1 MNLYDFLP
9 KYPTLNDTLNP
20 YEGEDFNSAIYHK
33 KEFYENRLD
42 KFQEFPREPGL
53 LTKHQ
58 RTIARYLSSH
68 TPYDRL
74 LLAHSMGTGKT
85 CSIIGAIEQI
95 RNEPNS
101 GFDGAVIF
109 VKGDALEE
117 NFKNELLFQCTTGHY
132 IPSNYADRTD
142 LSKKKA
148 VTKEIEKFYSI
159 QTFEKF
165 SSELRKQYTD
175 EGIRKKFSNKIIVI
189 DEVHNIRQY
198 GSETDDNAPKRKKK
212 KDSKRYS
219 EFYRL
224 LHNVDNC
231 KVVLMSGTPMKD
243 GVEEIASIMNLL
255 LPEEKK
261 LPTGQRFLDEYTEG
275 GENDGVF
282 MIKDEKRD
290 ELKALFKG
298 YVSFLKGESDE
309 VSDVPKKFI
318 GKTNIGTLKHLVVS
332 MQGMSSF
339 QTENYLRIFD
349 SEFGKK
355 KVAGDEVDDLEVAD
369 EKSAAYSKA
378 RQAALFV
385 YPNGSSGTEGFKK
398 YIEQVETK
406 NANGKVTN
414 RSYKLSSELRK
425 ALQGKDTEET
435 IKNISKYSCIYASV
449 IKRILNTSGNCFVYS
464 YFIEGSGAILFGL
477 LLGLFDFSR
486 SNGTEVA
493 GGLRYGILAHA
504 FTKASTQDKILKL
517 FNSTKNAHGDFIKVI
532 IGGRRVS
539 EGITFKNIAAEF
551 ILTPNWNYSET
562 SQVIAR
568 GIRLGSHKDLIELG
582 ENPEVKIYQMVG
594 VPKIA
599 GDEETSLQKSI
610 DLIMYQTSEDKDIAI
625 RTMMRLLMECAFD
638 CSLNFLRNYAAGAED
653 YSRECDYTVCKY
665 ACDGV
670 DEKEVEFG
678 LSDDVLD
685 YSTFQLYYANE
696 KMARVR
702 KRVEELFRINPR
714 LDMDSIEKN
723 LGEEFTKEEI
733 HASLMA
739 LEKESESKEK
749 DYQTFLQ
756 LYTRT
761 PVKTIMNNIEALFR
775 TRTEITF
782 DEISKLNEGS
792 TDFEILTALQELII
806 TNTVIYNK
814 YALPCYLRE
823 DHNHYFLVNSLLA
836 DSKVSSSLY
845 VENPHEIQLES
856 FSEIVKKEYN
866 RALPNIISKLCRKAE
881 DKKEF
886 AEALSVLPIRVQE
899 LFIEEAVNAKKKN
912 DAVKAVLEIYA
923 SYIKKVGKEYVSTLL
938 PENLRCRSTNGEWDD
953 CGDDYQER
961 IQKTEE
967 EKLTKIRDNPYGII
981 GLHNP
986 QKDAFCLVD
995 IKGEK
1000 SGKEQ
1005 RAQKGRDTE
1014 DKRIS
1019 YTGKVCNAGGWKL
1032 HQLVEIA
1039 ALRLKIPAP
1048 EDFMPDATEK
1058 ELKDLIR
1065 AEDLFS
1071 NDEKDYASLIDNKM
1085 LKNMTMEELRS
1096 AVYWGTSR
1104 ARSIKPI
1111 CVAIKEWLQ
1120 EKGLVQVD
1128 NQCGVQGKKKNAE
1141 PKGAKGA
1148 KQYRIEKLIPNKD
1161 EERFAAFSREIA
1173 AMSKQTLGMPD
1184 GYKPPITNTTW
1195 YLLLSRTSKVVGFL
1209 NVNTQNQIIGACVE
1223 KNYRKKG
1230 GGIEAMRQAT
1240 EYVKEQTG
1248 ITPILI
1254 VKNRDK
1260 NATKNIR
1267 TYTTLGFKED
1277 RTDETYTYMKFEG

>member
-9 KYPTLNDTLNP
+9 KYPLLSTLEEQMNP
-20 YEGEDFNSAIYHK
+20 YQGEDFNSAIYHK
-33 KEFYENRLD
+33 KEFYENRLE

-58 RTIARYLSSH
+58 KTIARYLSSH

-132 IPSNYADRTD
+132 IPTNYADRTD
-142 LSKKKA
+142 ISKKKA
-148 VTKEIEKFYSI
+148 VSKEIEKFYSI

-198 GSETDDNAPKRKKK
+198 GSDGDDTKKRKK

-224 LHNVDNC
+224 LHNIDNS

-243 GVEEIASIMNLL
+243 GVEEISSIMNLL
-255 LPEEKK
+255 LPEEKR
-261 LPTGQRFLDEYTEG
+261 LPTGQRFLEEYT
-275 GENDGVF
+275 DLIDDVF
-282 MIKDEKRD
+282 TIKDEKRD
-290 ELKALFKG
+290 ELKTLFKG

-332 MQGMSSF
+332 TQGMSSF
-339 QTENYLRIFD
+339 QTENYLRMFD

-355 KVAGDEVDDLEVAD
+355 KDEEVDDLEVAD

-378 RQAALFV
+378 RQASLFV

-398 YIEQVETK
+398 YIEFAETK
-406 NANGKVTN
+406 NSSGKVAN
-414 RSYKLSSELRK
+414 KSYRLSAELRK
-425 ALQGKDTEET
+425 ALVGKTQEET
-435 IKNISKYSCIYASV
+435 LKNISKYSCIYASV
-449 IKRILNTSGNCFVYS
+449 IKRILNTEGNCFVYS

-486 SNGTEVA
+486 SNGTEVSE
-493 GGLRYGILAHA
+493 GLRYGILAHA
-504 FTKASTQDKILKL
+504 STKTSTQDKILKL
-517 FNSTKNAHGDFIKVI
+517 FNSTKNAHGDFVKVI

-539 EGITFKNIAAEF
+539 EGITFRNIVAEF

-582 ENPEVKIYQMVG
+582 EKPEVKIYQMTAL
-594 VPKIA
+594 PKVA
-599 GDEETSLQKSI
+599 LLEGEDQLEKSI

-638 CSLNFLRNYAAGAED
+638 CSLNFLRNYAEGAED

-670 DEKEVEFG
+670 NEKEVENG
-678 LSDDVLD
+678 LSNDVLD

-702 KRVEELFRINPR
+702 KRVEELFRLNPK

-733 HASLMA
+733 HASLSA

-749 DYQTFLQ
+749 DYKTFLQ

-775 TRTEITF
+775 TQTQITF
-782 DEISKLNEGS
+782 EEIARLNNIYTE
-792 TDFEILTALQELII
+792 FELLTALQELII

-856 FSEIVKKEYN
+856 FSEIVKKEYS
-866 RALPNIISKLCRKAE
+866 RALPNIISKMCRKA
-881 DKKEF
+881 DDRKEF
-886 AEALSVLPIRVQE
+886 AEALATLPVKAQE
-899 LFIEEAVNAKKKN
+899 LFIEEAIGAKKKN

-923 SYIKKVGKEYVSTLL
+923 SYIKKVGKEYVSTLI
-938 PENLRCRSTNGEWDD
+938 PENLRCRSASGQWQD
-953 CGDDYQER
+953 CGDDYQEK
-961 IQKTEE
+961 IQRTED
-967 EKLTKIRDNPYGII
+967 EKLSKIRENPYGII

-1005 RAQKGRDTE
+1005 RAQKGRDSE

-1019 YTGKVCNAGGWKL
+1019 FSGKVCNAGGWKI

-1039 ALRLKIPAP
+1039 ALRLKMPAP
-1048 EDFMPDATEK
+1048 DDFMPDATEQ

-1065 AEDLFS
+1065 AEEIFS

-1085 LKNMTMEELRS
+1085 LKKMTMEELRS

-1104 ARSIKPI
+1104 ARSIKPMCI
-1111 CVAIKEWLQ
+1111 AIREWLE

-1141 PKGAKGA
+1141 PKNAKGV

-1209 NVNTQNQIIGACVE
+1209 NINTQNQIIGACVE

-1230 GGIEAMRQAT
+1230 GGIEAMKQAT
-1240 EYVKEQTG
+1240 EYVKEHTG
-1248 ITPILI
+1248 TTPILI

-1277 RTDETYTYMKFEG
+1277 RTDETYTYMKFVP

>member
-9 KYPTLNDTLNP
+9 KYPLLENEGNP
-20 YEGEDFNSAIYHK
+20 YGDESFNDAIYHK
-33 KEFYENRLD
+33 KEFYENRLG
-42 KFQEFPREPGL
+42 KTQEFPREPGL

-58 RTIARYLSSH
+58 KTIARYLSSH

-95 RNEPNS
+95 RNEPDS

-132 IPSNYADRTD
+132 IPANYADRTD
-142 LSKKKA
+142 ISKKKS
-148 VTKEIEKFYSI
+148 VSKEIEKFYSI

-198 GSETDDNAPKRKKK
+198 GGDSDDAKKKKK
-212 KDSKRYS
+212 KDGKRYN

-231 KVVLMSGTPMKD
+231 KIVLMSGTPMKD

-261 LPTGQRFLDEYTEG
+261 LPTGQRFLEEYTD
-275 GENDGVF
+275 ENDGVF
-282 MIKDEKRD
+282 MVRDDKRE
-290 ELKALFKG
+290 ELKTLFKG

-309 VSDVPKKFI
+309 VSDIPKQFV

-332 MQGMSSF
+332 AQKMSSF

-349 SEFGKK
+349 SEFGKRK
-355 KVAGDEVDDLEVAD
+355 KGDEIDDLEVAD

-378 RQAALFV
+378 RQASLFV
-385 YPNGSSGTEGFKK
+385 YPGGISGTEGFKK
-398 YIEQVETK
+398 YIEIVEVK
-406 NANGKVTN
+406 NASGKVAN
-414 RSYKLSSELRK
+414 KSYRLSSELRK
-425 ALQGKDTEET
+425 ALSGKTTEET
-435 IKNISKYSCIYASV
+435 LKNISKHSCVYAEV
-449 IKRILNTSGNCFVYS
+449 IKRILETKGNCFVYS

-486 SNGTEVA
+486 SNGTEVS

-504 FTKASTQDKILKL
+504 STKASTQDKILKL
-517 FNSTKNAHGDFIKVI
+517 FNSTKNAHGDFIKVV

-539 EGITFKNIAAEF
+539 EGITFKNVIAEF

-568 GIRLGSHKDLIELG
+568 GIRLGSHRDLVELG
-582 ENPEVKIYQMVG
+582 ESPEVKIYQTVAL
-594 VPKIA
+594 PKTT
-599 GDEETSLQKSI
+599 DNSPTNSLQKSI

-638 CSLNFLRNYAAGAED
+638 CALNFLRNYAENGED
-653 YSRECDYTVCKY
+653 YSRECDYTICKY
-665 ACDGV
+665 VCDGV

-678 LSDDVLD
+678 LQADKLD

-723 LGEEFTKEEI
+723 LGEEFTLEEI
-733 HASLMA
+733 HASLAA
-739 LEKESESKEK
+739 LEKENESKER
-749 DYQTFLQ
+749 DYQTFLR

-761 PVKTIMNNIEALFR
+761 PVKTIMNGIENLFR
-775 TRTEITF
+775 KRTEIMF
-782 DEISKLNEGS
+782 DEIVKMFEGH
-792 TDFEILTALQELII
+792 TEFEILVALQELISNNI
-806 TNTVIYNK
+806 VIYDK

-836 DSKVSSSLY
+836 NSKVSSSIY
-845 VENPHEIQLES
+845 VENPHEVQRES
-856 FSEIVKKEYN
+856 FGEIVKKEYN
-866 RALPNIISKLCRKAE
+866 RALPNIIGGLCKKAE
-881 DKKEF
+881 NKKEF
-886 AEALSVLPIRVQE
+886 AEALAALPIKAQQ
-899 LFIEEAVNAKKKN
+899 LFIEEALNAKKKT

-923 SYIKKVGKEYVSTLL
+923 SYIKKVGKEYVITLI
-938 PENLRCRSTNGEWDD
+938 PENLRCKGKDDKNWYD
-953 CGDDYQER
+953 CGDEYQEQ
-961 IQKTEE
+961 IQKSEE
-967 EKLTKIRDNPYGII
+967 EKLTKIKENPYGII

-986 QKDAFCLVD
+986 QKDTFCLVD
-995 IKGEK
+995 IRGEK
-1000 SGKEQ
+1000 SGKAQ

-1019 YTGKVCNAGGWKL
+1019 YTGKVCNAGGWKI
-1032 HQLVEIA
+1032 HQLLEIA

-1048 EDFMPDATEK
+1048 DDFMPDATK
-1058 ELKDLIR
+1058 EELREAIR
-1065 AEDLFS
+1065 AEDFYS
-1071 NDEKDYASLIDNKM
+1071 SDEKDYASLIDNKM
-1085 LKNMTMEELRS
+1085 LKNMSMEALRS
-1096 AVYWGTSR
+1096 AVYWGTTKS
-1104 ARSIKPI
+1104 RSIKPL
-1111 CVAIKEWLQ
+1111 CVAIREWL
-1120 EKGLVQVD
+1120 EKEGLVQID
-1128 NQCGVQGKKKNAE
+1128 NQCGVQGKKKGAE
-1141 PKGAKGA
+1141 AKGAKGT
-1148 KQYRIEKLIPNKD
+1148 KQYRIEKLVPNKD
-1161 EERFAAFSREIA
+1161 EERFKSFSKEIT

-1184 GYKPPITNTTW
+1184 TYKPPINNTVW

-1209 NVNTQNQIIGACVE
+1209 NINSENQIISACVE

-1230 GGIEAMRQAT
+1230 GGVEAMRQAT
-1240 EYVKEQTG
+1240 EYVKEEKG
-1248 ITPILI
+1248 VAPVLV

-1267 TYTTLGFKED
+1267 TYTTLGFKEE
-1277 RTDETYTYMKFEG
+1277 RTDETFTYMKFSN